1 VADVDAECSVLAV
14 GPILHSAVLRAEAPL
29 PSSIGRPVSGIA
41 IARPRLLIV
50 DDDPLICQSYDEV
63 LRANGYDVAVAG
75 SRRDALQEIERL
87 GGGIDV
93 LVLDIA
99 LPDADGADLAHEISD
114 NIGTRPTLY
123 VSGWTDE
130 FWNLSSAPG
139 RWLVM
144 QKPIPVPRLL
154 AAVDYLAG
162 RRPTG
167 PDLD

>member
-1 VADVDAECSVLAV
+1 
-14 GPILHSAVLRAEAPL
+14 
-29 PSSIGRPVSGIA
+29 
-41 IARPRLLIV
+41 LLIV
-50 DDDPLICQSYDEV
+50 DDDPLICQSYDEI
-63 LRANGYDVAVAG
+63 LRSHGYDVAVAG
-75 SRRDALQEIERL
+75 SRHAALETIDRL
-87 GGGIDV
+87 SGAIDL

-99 LPDADGADLAHEISD
+99 LPDADGSDLAHEISER
-114 NIGTRPTLY
+114 IGTRPTLY

-162 RRPTG
+162 RRATRPES
-167 PDLD
+167 